1 MKNKNTFKAA
11 AFVAFV
17 MLTFTFSGCG
27 GDDDQPQIQPI
38 PVFNGT
44 HESIEAYVT
53 PELLETMEG
62 LGLQINVGNT
72 PPAISGE
79 FLDSVNALQASNIEG
94 SIPGSVFADTYF
106 KFEHQNLLSNTIDIS
121 YRTPGNTETSS
132 GIGTVISGH
141 DDYFSVIA
149 KQKTVHAS
157 GTADGVI
164 IVSGRLT
171 EAGIEDFQFAI
182 FMLDNHGDTSFIANN
197 KGRLFHDQD
206 NVAVKQ

>member
-1 MKNKNTFKAA
+1 MKNRNTFRAA
-11 AFVAFV
+11 AFFGVLAAG
-17 MLTFTFSGCG
+17 LLFSGCG
-27 GDDDQPQIQPI
+27 GDDDTPQVQPI
-38 PVFNGT
+38 AVFSGS
-44 HESIEAYVT
+44 HQSIENYVT

-62 LGLQINVGNT
+62 LGLKINEGST
-72 PPAISGE
+72 PSAISGE
-79 FLDSVNALQASNIEG
+79 FLDAPNILQASNIEG
-94 SIPGSVFADTYF
+94 SVPGSVFANTYF
-106 KFEHQNLLSNTIDIS
+106 KFERQNLLTNTIDIS

-171 EAGIEDFQFAI
+171 DAGIEDFQFAI
-182 FMLDNHGDTSFIANN
+182 FMLDNHGDASFIANN